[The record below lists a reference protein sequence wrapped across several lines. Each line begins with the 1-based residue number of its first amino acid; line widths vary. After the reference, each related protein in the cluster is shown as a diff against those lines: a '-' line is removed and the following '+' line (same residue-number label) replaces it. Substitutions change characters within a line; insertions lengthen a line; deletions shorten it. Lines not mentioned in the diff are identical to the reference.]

1 MKIETIDEA
10 VEQTGI
16 KICVYG
22 FAGAGKTVLSAT
34 TGANTVILSAEA
46 GLLSLKNAPAEV
58 KAKLAVIQIKSLQ
71 DMGEAFAWLQTGHMA
86 DWLVIDSISEIAEVV
101 LSSAKGLNKDPRGAY
116 GDMADDMLELIRQLR
131 DLPGY
136 NVMMT
141 AKQTRIKD
149 DFTGI
154 TSYVPMLPGQ
164 QLTKQIPYMFD
175 EIFALRVEPHPS
187 EAGQVIRV
195 LQTGRDVAYDCKDRS
210 GTLDMF
216 ELPNIEHIARKIQG
230 MPLATPA
237 AAPTPADEATVE
249 E

>member
-1 MKIETIDEA
+1 MKVETIDEA

-16 KICVYG
+16 KMCVFG

-34 TGANTVILSAEA
+34 TEAPTVILSAEA

-58 KAKLAVIQIKSLQ
+58 KARLAVVQIKTLQ
-71 DMGEAFAWLQTGHMA
+71 DMGQAFAWLQTGHMA

-101 LSSAKGLNKDPRGAY
+101 LSSAKSTNKDPRGAY

-141 AKQTRIKD
+141 AKQIRVKD

-154 TSYVPMLPGQ
+154 TSYVPMLPGR
-164 QLTKQIPYMFD
+164 QLTNQIPYMFD
-175 EIFALRVEPHPS
+175 EIFALRVEPHPQ
-187 EAGQVIRV
+187 EAGKFIRV

-210 GTLDMF
+210 GKLDMY
-216 ELPNIEHIARKIQG
+216 ELPNIAHIARKIQG
-230 MPLATPA
+230 KPLTTPA
-237 AAPTPADEATVE
+237 AAPIVEDEPVVE
-249 E
+249 D